1 MDRLLVEI
9 GTEEIPAGYIQPA
22 LASFASILKK
32 KLETSRIAHGAVHTF
47 GTPRRLTI
55 LVDDVAEKQTAL
67 ALETQGPPARIAL
80 DENGSPTVPGK
91 KFAEKIGV
99 SPRALKVR
107 ETEKGAYVYAVK
119 TERGNSARSVLKQM
133 LPEVILAINFPKTM
147 RWADLKIHFTRP
159 IHSICAL
166 YGNGVIPFA
175 VGDVKSGRYTFGH
188 RFMAPQKIKLS
199 SPSEYLP
206 ALTDAFVL
214 ADIPRRRK
222 LLTEQMNQA
231 VAKIGGQ
238 VIPDEELVDTVTH
251 LVEYPAVSIGRFDD
265 EFLLL
270 PREILITAMRVHQK
284 YFAVVDSKDRLM
296 PYFVA
301 INNTQAKDM
310 GLVAKGHERVLR
322 ARLADAQFFFDAD
335 AKTTLDQK
343 KEKLK
348 AVLFQAELGSMFD
361 KTGRVEAL
369 AGFLAGLQELQQ
381 DITHRISRAASLC
394 KADLVS
400 HVVIEFPKLQGIMGR
415 IYAHVQNEPDSV
427 AAAIEEH
434 YRPAYAGGPLPETV
448 EGAVLAI
455 ADKIDS
461 ICGCFSIGLI
471 PTGAS
476 DPYGLRRHANGI
488 IQIALDRQFA
498 FSLTGLVRES
508 LNFFGP
514 KEDAERTVQA
524 DKIIDFLK
532 GRMAHLLE
540 EDGIA
545 RDVVA
550 AVLAA
555 SDDNIQTIWQ
565 KAHGL
570 QKLKTAPD
578 FEVLAIAFKRVVN
591 IIRKADAAETIGKQV
606 DIALFEE
613 NAETDLFKMYQA
625 VEKKV
630 RDHIET
636 GNIDQAFADIAAMRE
651 TVDRFFDDVMVM
663 ADDARVRQNRLALLG
678 RMSGLF
684 ALLADFSKIST

>member
-1 MDRLLVEI
+1 
-9 GTEEIPAGYIQPA
+9 
-22 LASFASILKK
+22 
-32 KLETSRIAHGAVHTF
+32 
-47 GTPRRLTI
+47 
-55 LVDDVAEKQTAL
+55 
-67 ALETQGPPARIAL
+67 
-80 DENGSPTVPGK
+80 
-91 KFAEKIGV
+91 
-99 SPRALKVR
+99 
-107 ETEKGAYVYAVK
+107 
-119 TERGNSARSVLKQM
+119 
-133 LPEVILAINFPKTM
+133 
-147 RWADLKIHFTRP
+147 
-159 IHSICAL
+159 
-166 YGNGVIPFA
+166 
-175 VGDVKSGRYTFGH
+175 
-188 RFMAPQKIKLS
+188 
-199 SPSEYLP
+199 
-206 ALTDAFVL
+206 
-214 ADIPRRRK
+214 
-222 LLTEQMNQA
+222 
-231 VAKIGGQ
+231 
-238 VIPDEELVDTVTH
+238 
-251 LVEYPAVSIGRFDD
+251 
-265 EFLLL
+265 
-270 PREILITAMRVHQK
+270 
-284 YFAVVDSKDRLM
+284 
-296 PYFVA
+296 
-301 INNTQAKDM
+301 
-310 GLVAKGHERVLR
+310 
-322 ARLADAQFFFDAD
+322 
-335 AKTTLDQK
+335 
-343 KEKLK
+343 
-348 AVLFQAELGSMFD
+348 
-361 KTGRVEAL
+361 
-369 AGFLAGLQELQQ
+369 
-381 DITHRISRAASLC
+381 
-394 KADLVS
+394 
-400 HVVIEFPKLQGIMGR
+400 MGR